1 MKWKKKDKRG
11 RRGGEREVK
20 GEGKAEDRM
29 RVAQRKH
36 ECNIVLVLGHICCQ
50 GNASHNSD
58 NWYKIHFIA

>member
-29 RVAQRKH
+29 RVA
-36 ECNIVLVLGHICCQ
+36 
-50 GNASHNSD
+50 
-58 NWYKIHFIA
+58 